1 MNNAKEPSTRICMV
15 VFSYYPRDP
24 RVRREVEALVKAN
37 IGVDIVCLR
46 GKEERRAKEYGKVD
60 VYRVMKG
67 TDKKEAI
74 LKYVWLTTLFGILAT
89 MKLWFLA
96 IKKKYGAIQIHN
108 MPDYLVFVALI
119 QKILRKPVILD
130 LHDLSVELF
139 KSRWLGRISAYLLPL
154 VKWVEKLSCRFADEI
169 ITTSSGFKDKLLER
183 GVQDNKVTLVLNSA
197 DQSIFRYQG
206 NRIFRIMKKD
216 VRLLYH
222 GTVAERFGLYTAVK
236 AVSIIRERFPGAR
249 LTIYGKYDPTYF
261 EMLKQ
266 AIERLNLADCVF
278 LEGWRSLEEIY
289 TIILQSDIALV
300 PYLCDD
306 FMNLALSTKTFEYVA
321 AGVPVVASRLQSIEA
336 IFHEED
342 IHYCIPGDESDMA
355 HKIED
360 LCMDPVLCRKLTG
373 NAYRTLHGISGNVMG
388 KRYTDL
394 IRRVLKVR

>member
-342 IHYCIPGDESDMA
+342 IHYCI
-355 HKIED
+355 
-360 LCMDPVLCRKLTG
+360 
-373 NAYRTLHGISGNVMG
+373 
-388 KRYTDL
+388 
-394 IRRVLKVR
+394 VRLF